1 MVHTA
6 LTSGS
11 PPAPSAGPVAGTG
24 PDVDQ
29 AAPDVSVVVPVF
41 DDPLV
46 EQAIA
51 SALHQTLRTVEVVVV
66 DHGSTD
72 GTGAL
77 VDRIAARDSRVRA
90 FHLPDN
96 EGGPGRP
103 LNVGLA
109 AARGRYVTILGSDD
123 ELERDACRT
132 LLAAA
137 EVDGADVVTSL
148 TRRIHVHEGNRVQPW
163 YPVLYGRRRTL
174 EGIRADL
181 EQIWDQ
187 IPVGKLYRTSWMREH
202 EVRFPEDV
210 VYEDQLFMMRA
221 YLRAARISVVPVPTY
236 LWMVRSKAARRSIT
250 HSRSDIRN
258 LLDRIAVNERI
269 DALLAEEGAGD
280 IKPWKDRK
288 FLRHDLKMYLQE
300 LWQRDDAYRRAFG
313 EVAGRYLRTVP
324 DDVLAGETTPLRVA
338 LWLLRGGDVEG
349 AVSAYGYVQGR
360 GRVATELVRDDGRVY
375 WTSRHL
381 DTEEGR
387 RWLDVTDLGL
397 DRIAPAVMHL
407 FNQMTFTQAEGG
419 LLEVSGT
426 VLNQFG
432 VIPESADVRL
442 HVVVKARRGGR
453 QVRFRATDVV
463 REGSTIRFRASLD
476 LGTRLELG
484 LRRSQIFDVYLESAW
499 DGQVNLTRTTAT
511 AGGWPGIT
519 VTVAS
524 RRRVLVGDTLVP
536 YATRAG
542 NLSFQLTPSSVTSAR
557 IGDPRRR
564 RRAGRRRCAR
574 SGAPTGRRCG
584 RGPRSPTTR
593 PARGCPS
600 RRSTVLFEAFEGRQ
614 YSDSPRAVYEAL
626 RRMHPELDVVWS
638 YSARRGPSGFPKD
651 ATLVQRGEHGV
662 LQDAG
667 DGAATGWTTTA
678 CPELPAPAGDDLRA
692 DLARHA
698 AEDALLRHRAGPE
711 PPQEEQ
717 DAWQEFLDRWDYV
730 GHPERLLREHLPAL
744 QQQPGGPDPGRPA
757 AQRRARDGNDSE
769 TIDRLKRQLGL
780 PTDRRIVLYAPTYR
794 PAPLAPEFRYPDLT
808 ELAAGSGE
816 DHVLLHPPAL
826 LPPRV
831 RRSAVAGVV
840 RARRVRQLDEMSQL
854 LLVSDVL
861 AHRLLLRRLR
871 LRLPAAA
878 DGLLR
883 PATSSSTR
891 TSRPAHTSSS
901 EDRPGH
907 SSGPP
912 RSSSRRSAT
921 PRRARTRTRRG
932 TRRSSSASARPT
944 TARGRAGGRGGL
956 GPGRAQAGAGRG
968 CVVDHHGVDAGGR
981 QQRRSRPHPG
991 TTRAPACP
999 PRERR
1004 PGPAARPVAGR
1015 TRRRTGRWDEG
1026 AHLAGRRRPCRAGRR
1041 RRPRCA
1047 AGSGTRSGARAAPP
1061 DAPLQLEQRGGVEGR
1076 DEQRAPRRLAARP
1089 AARARR
1095 PLTARR
1101 SAPASSSE
1109 LFRSMSTPATSAAPP
1124 ARPQVVDPAA
1134 PQLVHG
1140 PSDRQVFRRGRPGRG
1155 AAPGP
1160 SEQRWTS
1167 SSTQLNPACTA
1178 AVREAIVFS
1187 RGRGRCGRR
1196 TPRWPM
1202 TVGRSW
1208 NSGSRSRIAT
1218 PAAGRRPA
1226 GPAGRTACAPPRR
1239 SARCSRRRQ
1248 PGPRSTPCAP
1258 RAGGPAR
1265 VRVELRRDE
1274 GAEAGD
1280 DARVHDVASGRQRR
1294 RHLQRLRVP
1303 DVGEDDGAVP
1313 AAGTDGPGPPRR
1325 RR

>member
-1 MVHTA
+1 MVHPA

-11 PPAPSAGPVAGTG
+11 PPAASAGPVAGTG
-24 PDVDQ
+24 SDVDQ

-72 GTGAL
+72 GTGEL
-77 VDRIAARDSRVRA
+77 VDRIAARDSRVRV

-132 LLAAA
+132 LLTAA

-148 TRRIHVHEGNRVQPW
+148 TRRINVHEANRVQPW
-163 YPVLYGRRRTL
+163 YPALYGRRRTL

-202 EVRFPEDV
+202 EVSFPEDV

-313 EVAGRYLRTVP
+313 DVAGRYLRTVS
-324 DDVLAGETTPLRVA
+324 DDVLAGETTALRVA
-338 LWLLRGGDVEG
+338 LWLLRGGDVDG

-419 LLEVSGT
+419 RLEVSGT

-432 VIPESADVRL
+432 VIPGSADVRL

-463 REGSTIRFRASLD
+463 RAGSTIRFRASLD

-557 IGDPRRR
+557 IGALA
-564 RRAGRRRCAR
+564 AGVAR
-574 SGAPTGRRCG
+574 SAPVRAVRSTYRTTLR
-584 RGPRSPTTR
+584 PRAKIAYYEACTR
-593 PARGCPS
+593 LPVQ
-600 RRSTVLFEAFEGRQ
+600 RSTVLFEAFEGRQ

-638 YSARRGPSGFPKD
+638 YSGRRGPSGFPKD
-651 ATLVQRGEHGV
+651 ATLVQRGSMAYYKTLATAGYWVDNYGLPRSCPPRPETTYVQTWHGTP
-662 LQDAG
+662 LKTLFFD
-667 DGAATGWTTTA
+667 TGRVRN
-678 CPELPAPAGDDLRA
+678 L
-692 DLARHA
+692 
-698 AEDALLRHRAGPE
+698 
-711 PPQEEQ
+711 PQEEQ

-730 GHPERLLREHLPAL
+730 VIPNDYYASTFLRSSNSRAVPIRAGLPRNDVL
-744 QQQPGGPDPGRPA
+744 VT
-757 AQRRARDGNDSE
+757 GNDAE
-769 TIDRLKRQLGL
+769 TIARLKRQLGL

-794 PAPLAPEFRYPDLT
+794 PAPLAPEFRYHDLA
-808 ELAAGSGE
+808 ELAAALGE
-816 DHVLLHPPAL
+816 DHVLLIRQHYYRRAFKVPPSLAWFA
-826 LPPRV
+826 RDV
-831 RRSAVAGVV
+831 SA
-840 RARRVRQLDEMSQL
+840 LDEMSQL

-861 AHRLLLRRLR
+861 LTDYSSVAFDYAFL
-871 LRLPAAA
+871 
-878 DGLLR
+878 GR
-883 PATSSSTR
+883 PMVFHVPDLEQYTHVTPGTYVDLSEIAPGPLTSTTEEVVEAIRATR
-891 TSRPAHTSSS
+891 TSPDAYEKQYEAFFQRFCAA
-901 EDRPGH
+901 EN
-907 SSGPP
+907 
-912 RSSSRRSAT
+912 
-921 PRRARTRTRRG
+921 
-932 TRRSSSASARPT
+932 
-944 TARGRAGGRGGL
+944 GRAAERVVEAVW
-956 GPGRAQAGAGRG
+956 GPGRAQA
-968 CVVDHHGVDAGGR
+968 
-981 QQRRSRPHPG
+981 
-991 TTRAPACP
+991 
-999 PRERR
+999 
-1004 PGPAARPVAGR
+1004 
-1015 TRRRTGRWDEG
+1015 
-1026 AHLAGRRRPCRAGRR
+1026 
-1041 RRPRCA
+1041 
-1047 AGSGTRSGARAAPP
+1047 
-1061 DAPLQLEQRGGVEGR
+1061 
-1076 DEQRAPRRLAARP
+1076 
-1089 AARARR
+1089 
-1095 PLTARR
+1095 
-1101 SAPASSSE
+1101 
-1109 LFRSMSTPATSAAPP
+1109 
-1124 ARPQVVDPAA
+1124 
-1134 PQLVHG
+1134 
-1140 PSDRQVFRRGRPGRG
+1140 
-1155 AAPGP
+1155 
-1160 SEQRWTS
+1160 
-1167 SSTQLNPACTA
+1167 
-1178 AVREAIVFS
+1178 
-1187 RGRGRCGRR
+1187 
-1196 TPRWPM
+1196 
-1202 TVGRSW
+1202 
-1208 NSGSRSRIAT
+1208 
-1218 PAAGRRPA
+1218 
-1226 GPAGRTACAPPRR
+1226 
-1239 SARCSRRRQ
+1239 
-1248 PGPRSTPCAP
+1248 
-1258 RAGGPAR
+1258 
-1265 VRVELRRDE
+1265 
-1274 GAEAGD
+1274 
-1280 DARVHDVASGRQRR
+1280 
-1294 RHLQRLRVP
+1294 
-1303 DVGEDDGAVP
+1303 
-1313 AAGTDGPGPPRR
+1313 
-1325 RR
+1325 